1 MGSLKLSVMTVREPV
16 AERVDVSAEPLMAL
30 RRPLEI
36 VVSPDGRQVATTVS
50 AAFTLKGE
58 RAETGIWL
66 APTDGRGDAR
76 QLTRGPGQDALPRWS
91 PSGRELAFA
100 SDRDHPGRMSLYLLT
115 EGPGEAEPVGEIAG
129 SVEDVQWAPDGRSL
143 LVLAADV
150 GADRAGAQTATKIVE
165 QGAQEEDPKVTR
177 PARAWRRLYRI
188 DARTG
193 ATAEVSPEGLNVWE
207 FDWRGATAVA
217 VCSDEPSESAWY
229 DARLAL
235 LDLGARSATT
245 LREPEWQIQGPRLS
259 PDGSRVAFVEGFCS
273 DRGILAGTLH
283 VLDVAG
289 GEARPLAPEL
299 DVGMVAWRDDSTL
312 LYAAWRGL
320 GSSVGTIGL
329 DGAVEELLGG
339 DFTLG
344 VRYGPRMAASR
355 DGTTLASILDAPDSP
370 PEVVVLEP
378 DGTRPI
384 TDLNGGA
391 AAEIPRPEWERFA
404 WEAEDGLAI
413 EGLLALPPDRGAGA
427 LPLVV
432 LVHGGPTSCWTWEL
446 APYRGAPNMLA
457 AAGYAVLLPNPRG
470 SAGRGQ
476 EFARANLGD
485 MGGGDLQDLLAGV
498 DALVEAGT
506 VDDARVAIMGGSY
519 GGFMSCWAITQTD
532 RFAAA
537 IPQAVVSNWTSF
549 HLTTNIGQF
558 DVLFLDSDPYD
569 PAGEYPRRSPVMH
582 ARRCRTPTLIMHG
595 AEDLCTPLGQAQE
608 LYNALVEAGCE
619 VELVVY
625 PREGHGWL
633 EREHQIDSWERTR
646 AWLDRH
652 LGSA

>member
-1 MGSLKLSVMTVREPV
+1 MTLTEPV
-16 AERVDVSAEPLMAL
+16 AARTEVSVEAVMRL

-36 VVSPDGRQVATTVS
+36 AVSPDGSQVATTVS
-50 AAFTLKGE
+50 ASFTRKGE
-58 RAETGIWL
+58 RAETAIWL
-66 APTDGRGDAR
+66 APIGEDGEAR

-100 SDRDHPGRMSLYLLT
+100 SDRGHPGRMSLHVLRP
-115 EGPGEAEPVGEIAG
+115 EPGEAEPLGDIAG
-129 SVEDVQWAPDGRSL
+129 SVEDAQWAPDGRSL
-143 LVLAADV
+143 LVLAADL

-165 QGAQEEDPKVTR
+165 QGVEDEDPKVTR
-177 PARAWRRLYRI
+177 PARAWRRLFRV
-188 DARTG
+188 DAETG
-193 ATAEVSPEGLNVWE
+193 ATAEVGPEGLNVWE
-207 FDWRGATAVA
+207 FDRRGGLAVA

-229 DARLAL
+229 DARLAM
-235 LDLGARSATT
+235 LDLTERTARIVHV
-245 LREPEWQIQGPRLS
+245 PEWQLQGARLS

-273 DRGILAGTLH
+273 DRGILAGKLH
-283 VLDVAG
+283 VLDVAT

-299 DVGMVAWRDDSTL
+299 DVGMVSWRDDSTL

-320 GSSVGTIGL
+320 GSSVGTVGI
-329 DGAVEELLGG
+329 DGSEEELHGG
-339 DFTLG
+339 DFILG
-344 VRYGPRMAASR
+344 IRYAPRIAASR
-355 DGTTLASILDAPDSP
+355 DGRTLVSILDAPDSP
-370 PEVVVLEP
+370 PEVVVLE
-378 DGTRPI
+378 DGPRPI
-384 TDLNGGA
+384 TDLNSEA
-391 AAEIPRPEWERFA
+391 AADIARPDWDRFT
-404 WEAEDGLAI
+404 WQAEDGLEI
-413 EGLLALPPDRGAGA
+413 EGLLALPPDRGSDP

-432 LVHGGPTSCWTWEL
+432 AVHGGPTSCWSWEF
-446 APYRGAPNMLA
+446 APYRGTANLLA

-476 EFARANLGD
+476 DFARANQGD
-485 MGGGDLQDLLAGV
+485 MGGGDLGDILAGV

-537 IPQAVVSNWTSF
+537 IPQAVVSDWTSF

-582 ARRCRTPTLIMHG
+582 ARRCRTPTLVMHG

-619 VELVVY
+619 AELVVY

-633 EREHQIDSWERTR
+633 EWDHQLDAWQRIR

-652 LGSA
+652 LAPR